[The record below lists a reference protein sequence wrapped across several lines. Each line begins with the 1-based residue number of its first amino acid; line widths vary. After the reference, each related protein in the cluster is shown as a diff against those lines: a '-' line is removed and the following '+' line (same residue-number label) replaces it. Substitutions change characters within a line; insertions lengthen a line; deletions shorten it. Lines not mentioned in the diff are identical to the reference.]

1 MKITMNMDILAA
13 DLDARTLSGRI
24 VPFGEVGTPNIGH
37 TVFKA
42 GSINLPEAKDLR
54 LNVEHDRSRPVGR
67 ATSVEAKADGVYATF
82 KVIATNAG
90 DDILLEAAEGLRDG
104 FSIEAQMLEA
114 EKIDGITHITAA
126 NLTEVAVVTRPAFSG
141 AAITEVAAS
150 EGEEVSEPSTDGAD
164 VPTQENN
171 MDEIQTPAD
180 APVVEA
186 AAPTAGA
193 QIFTAPR
200 SPIVNE
206 STYLEHTIKASMGN
220 EDSRQYVRAADDSTA
235 TNTGLTIPGS
245 GRPMITTNFE
255 GRPAIDAV
263 SREALQADGMSFI
276 IPVLGTKPTVAETGE
291 AAAPSETGMTSTYQT
306 VTVKKYAGLNRVSF
320 ELLDRSTPSFY
331 DELLR
336 QMRYAYAKATDE
348 AMIAAF
354 TASGT
359 QATGVAATAA
369 GLQSFIATESAAA
382 YKGSGEYARNL
393 VASTDQWAAIMGYA
407 DTTGRALYGA
417 QSPQNAS
424 GSVNGNS
431 VVGNVLDKN
440 LYVDP
445 FITAAGIVDESAF
458 LVAPNSVTWY
468 ESPATQLRVNQLT
481 TGEVEIELYAYGAIS
496 VKKASGV
503 RRFNLA

>member
-1 MKITMNMDILAA
+1 MNMDILAA
-13 DLDARTLSGRI
+13 DLDARTLAGRI
-24 VPFGEVGTPNIGH
+24 VPFGEIGTPNIGQ
-37 TVFKA
+37 TIFAA
-42 GSINLPEAKDLR
+42 GSINIPEAKDLR
-54 LNVEHDRSRPVGR
+54 LNVEHDRGRPVGR
-67 ATSVEAKADGVYATF
+67 ATVVEAKADGIYATF
-82 KVIATNAG
+82 KIVATHAG

-114 EKIDGITHITAA
+114 EKIDGVMHITAA
-126 NLTEVAVVTRPAFSG
+126 NLTEVAVVTRPAFAG
-141 AAITEVAAS
+141 AAITEIAAS
-150 EGEEVSEPSTDGAD
+150 EEEVSEPLTDGAES
-164 VPTQENN
+164 PTQENN
-171 MDEIQTPAD
+171 MDEIQTPAE

-186 AAPTAGA
+186 SSNVGA

-206 STYLEHTIKASMGN
+206 QTYLEHTIKAAMGS

-276 IPVLGTKPTVAETGE
+276 IPVLGTKPTVAETAE

-348 AMIAAF
+348 AMIAAL
-354 TASGT
+354 TAGGT

-382 YKGSGEYARNL
+382 YKGSGSYARNL
-393 VASTDQWAAIMGYA
+393 VASTDQWAAMMGYA
-407 DTTGRALYGA
+407 DTTGRPLYFA
-417 QSPQNAS
+417 QNAQNNP
-424 GSVNGNS
+424 GAVGGNS
-431 VVGNVLDKN
+431 VVGNVLDKS
-440 LYVDP
+440 LFVDP
-445 FITAAGIVDESAF
+445 FIATSGVIDESAF
-458 LVAPNSVTWY
+458 LVAPDAVTWY
-468 ESPATQLRVNQLT
+468 ESPATALRVNQLT
-481 TGEVEIELYAYGAIS
+481 TGEVEIELYAYGAIA
-496 VKKASGV
+496 VKKATGI